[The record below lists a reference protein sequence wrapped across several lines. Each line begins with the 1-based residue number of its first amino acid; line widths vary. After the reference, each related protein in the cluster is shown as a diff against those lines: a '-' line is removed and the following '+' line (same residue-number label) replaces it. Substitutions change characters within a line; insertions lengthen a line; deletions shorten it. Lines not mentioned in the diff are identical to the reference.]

1 MMRANLDAKTMVR
14 TGAWSLIL
22 IQGFHVFEHVLQT
35 TQKFAW
41 HQEHPRGLLGA
52 LADFEWVHF
61 LFNGALWL
69 GLVVLLVLYGR
80 RAEFWTSTPTLLRTS
95 FVVGTILQTYH
106 IAEHIVRI
114 ELLLSTGVA
123 DPHGI
128 LGTQIDVVVL
138 HLFLNAAVYVAILP
152 LLLFTV
158 LRRAQCG
165 YCNSG
170 SSRRIVANSA

>member
-1 MMRANLDAKTMVR
+1 MRANLDAKSIVR

-22 IQGFHVFEHVLQT
+22 IQGFHLFEHVLQT
-35 TQKFAW
+35 IQTFAW
-41 HQEHPRGLLGA
+41 HQEQPRGLLGA
-52 LADFEWVHF
+52 LADFEWVHL
-61 LFNGALWL
+61 LFNGGLWL

-80 RAEFWTSTPTLLRTS
+80 RAEFRTGTPSLLWTS

-106 IAEHIVRI
+106 ITEHIVRI
-114 ELLLSTGVA
+114 EHLLATGVA

-152 LLLFTV
+152 LLFFTV

-165 YCNSG
+165 YCESG
-170 SSRRIVANSA
+170 SSRKIVVNTA